1 MFLIGYLQDNSGMYL
16 LFVTLVGLVVGS
28 FLNVV
33 VHRLPIMMQRDWREQ
48 CRDLISN
55 GGAPAEPEE
64 RYDLA
69 SPGSRCPSCGIRIRP
84 LQNIPVLSYVALR
97 GRCAKC
103 GWRIPIRYPAVEA
116 LAGAMSL
123 VVAWQFGVSVQTL
136 AVLLLTWS
144 LIALS
149 FIDLDTQLL
158 PDSITLPMLWAGLAF
173 NLFSVVVPLW
183 DAVVGAMCGYGILWI
198 VYQAFRLLTGKEGMG
213 YGDFKLLAM
222 LGAWAGWQS
231 LPLTILLSSV
241 LGAIVGVSLMAFRG
255 QGREV
260 PIPFGPYL
268 ALAGWISLIWGDRI
282 ISWYLGSG
290 VYGS

>member
-1 MFLIGYLQDNSGMYL
+1 MSVTETLQAYPVVFYLFIAFL
-16 LFVTLVGLVVGS
+16 GLVVGS

-48 CRDLISN
+48 CRELLPE
-55 GGAPAEPEE
+55 GGPPVEPVE
-64 RYDLA
+64 RFDLA
-69 SPGSRCPSCGIRIRP
+69 SPGSRCPSCGHRIRA
-84 LQNIPVLSYVALR
+84 LENIPVLSYLALR
-97 GRCAKC
+97 GRCSAC
-103 GWRIPIRYPAVEA
+103 GHGISLRYPMVE
-116 LAGAMSL
+116 LLSCAMSL
-123 VVAWQFGVSVQTL
+123 VVAWRFGVSIQTV
-136 AVLLLTWS
+136 AVLLFTWP

-158 PDSITLPMLWAGLAF
+158 PDSITLPVLWLGLGF
-173 NLFSVVVPLW
+173 NLFTVIVPLW

-213 YGDFKLLAM
+213 FGDFKLLAM

-231 LPLTILLSSV
+231 LPLTILISSI
-241 LGAIVGVSLMAFRG
+241 LGAVVGISLMAFKG
-255 QGREV
+255 QDREV

-268 ALAGWISLIWGDRI
+268 ALAGWVSLLWGDRI

-290 VYGS
+290 A

>member
-1 MFLIGYLQDNSGMYL
+1 MFLIEYFQGNPGVFL
-16 LFVTLVGLVVGS
+16 LFVTLLGMAIGS

-33 VHRLPIMMQRDWREQ
+33 VHRLPIMMQRDWRQQ
-48 CRDLISN
+48 CRDFVA
-55 GGAPAEPEE
+55 GGDSAAESDQ
-64 RYDLA
+64 RFDLA
-69 SPGSRCPSCGIRIRP
+69 SPGSRCPSCGVRIRP
-84 LQNIPVLSYVALR
+84 LQNIPVFSYLVLR
-97 GRCAKC
+97 GRCAAC
-103 GWRIPIRYPAVEA
+103 GWRIPLRYPAVEA

-123 VVAWQFGVSVQTL
+123 AVAWQFGASVQTL
-136 AVLLLTWS
+136 AVLLFTWS

-158 PDSITLPMLWAGLAF
+158 PDSITLPMLWMGLAF
-173 NLFSVVVPLW
+173 NLFAVFVPLR

-241 LGAIVGVSLMAFRG
+241 LGAVVGVALIVFKG

-268 ALAGWISLIWGDRI
+268 ALAGWVSLIWGDRI
-282 ISWYLGSG
+282 IALYLGTG
-290 VYGS
+290 VSTS

>member
-1 MFLIGYLQDNSGMYL
+1 MLLIDYLRDNTGMYL

-33 VHRLPIMMQRDWREQ
+33 VHRLPVMMQREWREQ
-48 CRDLISN
+48 CREFLPDGDST
-55 GGAPAEPEE
+55 AEPEE
-64 RYDLA
+64 RFDLA
-69 SPGSRCPSCGIRIRP
+69 TPGSRCPSCGNRIRA
-84 LQNIPVLSYVALR
+84 LQNIPVLSYLLLR
-97 GRCAKC
+97 GRCASC
-103 GWRIPIRYPAVEA
+103 GWRIPLRYPAVEA

-123 VVAWQFGVSVQTL
+123 VVAWQFGVSVQTV
-136 AVLLLTWS
+136 AVLLFTWS

-173 NLFSVVVPLW
+173 NLFAVMVPLW
-183 DAVVGAMCGYGILWI
+183 DAVVGAMCGYGILWT

-213 YGDFKLLAM
+213 FGDFKLLAM

-241 LGAIVGVSLMAFRG
+241 LGAIVGVSLMAFKG
-255 QGREV
+255 QNREV

-268 ALAGWISLIWGDRI
+268 AVAGWISLIWGDRI
-282 ISWYLGSG
+282 MAWYLGTG
-290 VYGS
+290 AQAF

>member
-1 MFLIGYLQDNSGMYL
+1 MFLIDFLRDNSGMYL
-16 LFVTLVGLVVGS
+16 VFIALVGLTVGS

-48 CRDLISN
+48 CHEFLPHSVS
-55 GGAPAEPEE
+55 PAEHEE
-64 RYDLA
+64 RFDLA
-69 SPGSRCPSCGIRIRP
+69 SPGSSCPSCGTRIRYID
-84 LQNIPVLSYVALR
+84 NIPVLSYLLLK
-97 GRCAKC
+97 GRCASC
-103 GWRIPIRYPAVEA
+103 GWRIPIRYPGVEA
-116 LAGAMSL
+116 LTGAMSL

-136 AVLLLTWS
+136 AVLLFTWS

-158 PDSITLPMLWAGLAF
+158 PDSITLPALWVGLAF
-173 NLFSVVVPLW
+173 NLFAVMVPLW
-183 DAVVGAMCGYGILWI
+183 DAVVGAMCGYGVLWI

-213 YGDFKLLAM
+213 FGDFKLLAM

-241 LGAIVGVSLMAFRG
+241 MGAAVGISLMAFKG
-255 QGREV
+255 QDREV

-282 ISWYLGSG
+282 IAWYLGTG
-290 VYGS
+290 AQAF